1 MKTNLGSLFRITIF
15 ISFIFNGALARPQA
29 AAAPGPVPA
38 ALGSA
43 KTVFVSNAGSD
54 SGLFP
59 HPFSGDPNRS
69 YAEFYSNLKAS
80 GQFALVDDPSQADLV
95 LELRLIAPYGPTN
108 ANKQNGTAD
117 PRPMF
122 RLTVFDRKTHYA
134 LWTVTESIAVANLQ
148 KTHDRNFDDALDA
161 VLTEFL
167 QVAGKQ
173 APQAH

>member
-1 MKTNLGSLFRITIF
+1 MKTNLGTLFRIINF
-15 ISFIFNGALARPQA
+15 ISFIFSTWALAQSPA
-29 AAAPGPVPA
+29 AAIPGPVPA

-43 KTVFVSNAGSD
+43 KTVFVSNAGAD

-59 HPFSGDPNRS
+59 HPFTGDPNRA
-69 YAEFYSNLKAS
+69 YGEFYSNLKAS

-95 LELRLIAPYGPTN
+95 LELRLIAPYGPTG

-117 PRPMF
+117 PLPMF
-122 RLTVFDRKTHYA
+122 RLTVYDRKTHYA

-161 VLTEFL
+161 VLAELL
-167 QVAGKQ
+167 QVSGR
-173 APQAH
+173 QAH